1 MNSEKFS
8 HNGNRIMTQP
18 TFVYENWIYTAVVQ
32 QTTLKVGN
40 NANHL
45 FEYFKFN
52 SAPCSF
58 ARDYYYFRVR
68 NITDHDFADSDN
80 RVFSKI

>member
-1 MNSEKFS
+1 
-8 HNGNRIMTQP
+8 MTQA
-18 TFVYENWIYTAVVQ
+18 TFVLIGSMIYSIEYENWIYTAVVQ
-32 QTTLKVGN
+32 QTTVKVGN

-52 SAPCSF
+52 ATPCSF